1 MVRIDVKTPLDRFR
15 RFIILNT
22 CQSFMPRGYLQDP
35 TIFPEREDEKARIY
49 VEAASKIEL
58 NQIRDIKSVKAMD
71 VLGIIYNSKSG
82 NTQLK
87 WRQLRGS
94 LGRVTGEASPNSI
107 VNLLEAGVLTRS
119 FVNRVLHEVRE
130 QMAKKEETE
139 HHAEEETV
147 GEVGNQV
154 ENPS

>member
-1 MVRIDVKTPLDRFR
+1 MVQIDTRTPLDKFR

-22 CQSFMPRGYLQDP
+22 CYSFMPKGYLHDSS
-35 TIFPEREDEKARIY
+35 IFPERNSSEGTIY

-58 NQIRDIKSVKAMD
+58 NKIRDITFVKAID
-71 VLGIIYNSKSG
+71 VLGVIYKSKSG

-107 VNLLEAGVLTRS
+107 VNLLEAGVLTRD
-119 FVNRVLHEVRE
+119 FMKRVLREVRE
-130 QMAKKEETE
+130 KVSESGETMQE
-139 HHAEEETV
+139 QED
-147 GEVGNQV
+147 GENTQ
-154 ENPS
+154 N